1 MQTERPRARRYR
13 LVATIEMTDV
23 ESEAQIVQQT
33 CDLSL
38 FGCGVTTQNPLPTGT
53 RILIRIQHGGANFAA
68 MGKVAHAG
76 HGTRMGV
83 VFTRIE
89 PHQQLTLEKWVAE
102 LREARRAKPVKA

>member
-1 MQTERPRARRYR
+1 
-13 LVATIEMTDV
+13 MTDV
-23 ESEAQIVQQT
+23 QSETQIVEQT

-38 FGCGVTTQNPLPTGT
+38 FGCGVATQKPLPAGA
-53 RILIRIQHGGANFAA
+53 RLLIRIQHGGVNFAA

-83 VFTRIE
+83 VFTKIE
-89 PHQQLTLEKWVAE
+89 PHQQLVLEKWVAE